1 MRDKLPPQDTLS
13 LKWDN
18 IYKGA
23 ATMKLDLSV
32 SVPSIPEADKQETS
46 LVSGTRELPD
56 HPPKEWAERMRAKYG
71 LMPLSAN
78 AREVLGRGH
87 RKMGPAGGGV
97 TAGVGGVLRAARRR
111 LDGVDLRSGQEHR
124 AHPQERRG
132 HRFLLLAAAP
142 QARRRQVHQGHRV
155 GAHFLHDRVRR
166 GDRDDQAGG
175 NPAGGEHGGPP

>member
-1 MRDKLPPQDTLS
+1 MRDKHPPQDTLS

-71 LMPLSAN
+71 PMRRWEN
-78 AREVLGRGH
+78 ARKVLERRYLKLDPSGERMETPEEMLARVAYNIATAEGRYPGTVPVVVLQWAE
-87 RKMGPAGGGV
+87 RFYAMMGRLDFLPNTPPRLGTPWPPPPRGTRSSC
-97 TAGVGGVLRAARRR
+97 TAGRTVKSIFEAVK
-111 LDGVDLRSGQEHR
+111 
-124 AHPQERRG
+124 
-132 HRFLLLAAAP
+132 
-142 QARRRQVHQGHRV
+142 
-155 GAHFLHDRVRR
+155 
-166 GDRDDQAGG
+166 
-175 NPAGGEHGGPP
+175 